1 MKNVLIKK
9 EIRMKMK
16 LSALM
21 VVTGLMVT
29 STQANLG
36 VVYLAMQEPGIPKI
50 MHPGQTFE
58 RKDKLKDNTMASD
71 NNAVVS
77 VAVNPKTIALHAKRP
92 GTATI
97 TVTSKTGKIKKTHPI
112 TVAYNHLSEIP
123 ATNVV
128 GTKLFIVASPIKSEC
143 VITSSEH
150 KTVMVMRK
158 RLHNAYYYVVK
169 FKKAGKAK
177 LQQDNEVITVNVVE
191 QN

>member
-50 MHPGQTFE
+50 MHPNQEFE
-58 RKDKLKDNTMASD
+58 RKEKLKDNTKTSD

-77 VAVNPKTIALHAKRP
+77 VTINPKTIK
-92 GTATI
+92 
-97 TVTSKTGKIKKTHPI
+97 
-112 TVAYNHLSEIP
+112 
-123 ATNVV
+123 
-128 GTKLFIVASPIKSEC
+128 
-143 VITSSEH
+143 
-150 KTVMVMRK
+150 
-158 RLHNAYYYVVK
+158 
-169 FKKAGKAK
+169 
-177 LQQDNEVITVNVVE
+177 
-191 QN
+191 